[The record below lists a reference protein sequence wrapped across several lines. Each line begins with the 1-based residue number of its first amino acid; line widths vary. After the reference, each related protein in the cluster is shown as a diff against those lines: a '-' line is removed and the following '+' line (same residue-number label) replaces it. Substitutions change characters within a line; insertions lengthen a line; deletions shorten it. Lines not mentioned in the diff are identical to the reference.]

1 MRERKEEGKREA
13 RLNSPELNQ
22 QIKVKG
28 ARTAAPI
35 IRRPF
40 PSVERAGPNNKQQ
53 ATSIEQRAT
62 SNEQRATNPNENNN
76 ESRATIAN

>member
-1 MRERKEEGKREA
+1 MREGKEEGKREA

-35 IRRPF
+35 IRRPL
-40 PSVERAGPNNKQQ
+40 PSVERAGPNK
-53 ATSIEQRAT
+53 RAT
-62 SNEQRATNPNENNN
+62 RKPATRRHKIFDQSYTKKNLNVFC
-76 ESRATIAN
+76 

>member
-1 MRERKEEGKREA
+1 MREGKEEGKREA

-35 IRRPF
+35 RRNDGGGEG
-40 PSVERAGPNNKQQ
+40 S
-53 ATSIEQRAT
+53 QRGADST
-62 SNEQRATNPNENNN
+62 QPRGGTMMNE
-76 ESRATIAN
+76 